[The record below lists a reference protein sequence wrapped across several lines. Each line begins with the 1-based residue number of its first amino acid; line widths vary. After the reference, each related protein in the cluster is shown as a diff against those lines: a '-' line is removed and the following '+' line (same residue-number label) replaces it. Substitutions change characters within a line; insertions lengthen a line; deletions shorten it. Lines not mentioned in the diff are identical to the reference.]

1 MLMFH
6 AEVTFGY
13 PLDGTER
20 TGIMRLEADLLVQ
33 QGKAPG
39 LELPPGALLNTEQ
52 VQLRLLSRPDLK
64 LPEPDADFTAEVV
77 NILGNHADDWG
88 IAVLD
93 LSDPNHPAYAEHY
106 ADRRF
111 NPGSVGKLMVAMA
124 LFDALAELYPDENS
138 RMELLRKT
146 EVVADSFIKYDDH
159 KVPFV
164 NSKKRLYYHPL
175 RVGNRNNLWSY
186 LDWMLSPSS
195 NAAAST
201 VMEQLL
207 LLRHFGLD
215 YPVSPEHSSE
225 FWRETHRATL
235 GTLLSTSIENGLVA
249 SGLSPDNLW
258 QGKFFTNYGKR
269 KVPGSR
275 SYATPREL
283 MRFLLHLEQG
293 KVVDPFSSLAIKRLL
308 YMTERRIRYAASPA
322 LKDAALYFKSG
333 SLYRCKEEPGFLC
346 GKYRGN
352 VVNRLNS
359 VAIVEWPA
367 ENPSLF
373 YMVAVTS
380 NILKENAAV
389 AHQTLATRLH
399 RLMQRRHPSGGSVK
413 NQVIHGNDKLVQP

>member
-1 MLMFH
+1 MQRFLRL
-6 AEVTFGY
+6 ASLLLVLQTTVTMGY
-13 PLDGTER
+13 PLDGAEH

-39 LELPPGALLNTEQ
+39 QVPSGALLNTDQ
-52 VQLRLLSRPDLK
+52 IQLRLLARPDFQ
-64 LPEPDADFTAEVV
+64 LPEPDMEFTAEVV
-77 NILGNHADDWG
+77 KLLGKHTDDWG

-106 ADRRF
+106 ASRRF
-111 NPGSVGKLMVAMA
+111 NPGSVGKLMVAISLFETMA
-124 LFDALAELYPDENS
+124 KLYPDEIS
-138 RMELLRKT
+138 RMRLLRNT
-146 EVVADSFIKYDDH
+146 EVIADKFINYDSH

-164 NSKKRLYYHPL
+164 NSKKRLYYRPL
-175 RVGNRNNLWSY
+175 RIGDRNNLWSY

-207 LLRHFGLD
+207 QLQYFGLD
-215 YPVSPEHSSE
+215 YPVSPEMSSV
-225 FWRETHRATL
+225 FWHETPRATL
-235 GTLLSTSIENGLVA
+235 GGLLSTSMRNGLVA
-249 SGLSPDNLW
+249 SELNPDNLW

-293 KVVDPFSSLAIKRLL
+293 KVVDPFSSLGIKRLI

-333 SLYRCKEEPGFLC
+333 SLYRCKEEPGFQC
-346 GKYRGN
+346 GKYKGN

-367 ENPSLF
+367 ENPSLY
-373 YMVAVTS
+373 YMVVVTS
-380 NILKENAAV
+380 NVLKVNAAV

-399 RLMQRRHPSGGSVK
+399 RLMQRRHLSGGSVK
-413 NQVIHGNDKLVQP
+413 D